1 MHPTMTIRERI
12 EQDFT
17 KEFKARNESAVSTLR
32 MLRAAL
38 KNAEIEKMK
47 PLDEADVLDI
57 VGREVKKL
65 RDGLDSFVAG
75 NREDL
80 ATVARG
86 EIALLQAYLPEQLDD
101 NGLKAIVRQKM
112 EAMGPLTDKDFGRL
126 MKEVMEEA
134 KGRVEGNKVSK
145 AVKDALAEAK
155 T

>member
-1 MHPTMTIRERI
+1 MTIRERI

-17 KEFKARNESAVSTLR
+17 KELKARNASAVSTLR

-47 PLDEADVLDI
+47 PLEEPEVLDVI
-57 VGREVKKL
+57 GREVKKL
-65 RDGLDSFVAG
+65 RDGLESFVAG

-80 ATVARG
+80 AAAARA

-101 NGLKAIVRQKM
+101 AGLKSIVDQKLA
-112 EAMGPLTDKDFGRL
+112 AMGPLTDKDFGKL
-126 MKEVMEEA
+126 MAEVMKET
-134 KGRVEGNKVSK
+134 KGRAEGNKVSK
-145 AVKDALAEAK
+145 LVKEALAATK